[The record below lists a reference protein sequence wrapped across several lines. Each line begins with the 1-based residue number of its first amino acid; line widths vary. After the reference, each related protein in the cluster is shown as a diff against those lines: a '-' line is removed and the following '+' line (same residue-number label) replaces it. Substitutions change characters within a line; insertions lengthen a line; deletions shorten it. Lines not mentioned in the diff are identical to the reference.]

1 SRTGSPLKPPM
12 LKKLDILII
21 RSFVGPFLAAF
32 AISLFVLTMQFF
44 WLYIDDLV
52 GKGLDFFTVMKL
64 VGLVMLFW
72 VPMALP
78 LALLFSSIMTFG
90 NLGESFELVAIK
102 ASGIPLLRF
111 MRPLFV
117 ITVFLSGLAFLFS
130 NNIIPVTQLKLAA
143 LKYDIIV
150 SKPAID
156 IKEGVFYDKLD
167 GYVIKLGKKEKND
180 SIIHDIVLFE
190 KSYGLQDHMLMAK
203 SGIMRITPDKKFL
216 EFILKDGWRFEE
228 RGPRGTTNT
237 EFIRLG
243 FKEYK
248 KVFDLKSFQMNKSG
262 DSAFYD
268 PKMLSLRQLN
278 SAIDSL
284 EHIDTFYTRKAR
296 TEITPYIRF
305 ARYANDTGWI
315 KKGKDTN
322 ITAKT
327 FDALIP
333 DSIRESV
340 IESTLGQITSI
351 KGNAGFMA
359 SDYEEKY
366 KSLISHEIEWHRKFT
381 LSVACL
387 VLFLIGAPLGS
398 IIRKG
403 GLGTPLV
410 FAIIFFVLFHLFNT
424 FGEKFVRSGQASP
437 IEGMWLS
444 TLVLIPIG
452 IFLIIKAM
460 SDSQLFNQEFYYR
473 TFTRLRKIWN
483 TFRVKKRDH
492 RP

>member
-1 SRTGSPLKPPM
+1 M
-12 LKKLDILII
+12 FKKLDILII

-111 MRPLFV
+111 MRPLFFTT
-117 ITVFLSGLAFLFS
+117 ILLSGLAFLFS

-180 SIIHDIVLFE
+180 SVIHDIVLFE
-190 KSYGLQDHMLMAK
+190 KNYGLQDNMLMAET
-203 SGIMRITPDKKFL
+203 GIMRVTPDKKFL
-216 EFILKDGWRFEE
+216 EFILKNGWRFEE
-228 RGPRGTTNT
+228 RGTRGTGNT

-248 KVFDLKSFQMNKSG
+248 KIFDLSSFQMSKTG

-278 SAIDSL
+278 HAIDSL
-284 EHIDTFYTRKAR
+284 EHIDSFYLRRSRAD
-296 TEITPYIRF
+296 ITPYVRF
-305 ARYANDTGWI
+305 ARYAADTGWI
-315 KKGKDTN
+315 KTDTLKLKL
-322 ITAKT
+322 AKS
-327 FDALIP
+327 FDALLP
-333 DSIRESV
+333 DSLRDVIIDASV
-340 IESTLGQITSI
+340 GQISSI
-351 KGNAGFMA
+351 KSNVGLLA
-359 SDYEEKY
+359 SDYVEKY
-366 KSLISHEIEWHRKFT
+366 KSLRFHEIEWHRKFT
-381 LSVACL
+381 LSVACI

-424 FGEKFVRSGQASP
+424 FGEKFVKSGQASP
-437 IEGMWLS
+437 MQGMWLS

-452 IFLIIKAM
+452 AFLTYKAM
-460 SDSQLFNQEFYYR
+460 RDSQLFNQEFYYR

-483 TFRVKKRDH
+483 NFRKNQERRNKNQEDIAM
-492 RP
+492 

>member
-1 SRTGSPLKPPM
+1 M

-117 ITVFLSGLAFLFS
+117 ITIFLSGLAFLFS

-315 KKGKDTN
+315 KKGKDT
-322 ITAKT
+322 IKTAKT

-437 IEGMWLS
+437 TEGMWLS

-483 TFRVKKRDH
+483 TFRVGKRGR